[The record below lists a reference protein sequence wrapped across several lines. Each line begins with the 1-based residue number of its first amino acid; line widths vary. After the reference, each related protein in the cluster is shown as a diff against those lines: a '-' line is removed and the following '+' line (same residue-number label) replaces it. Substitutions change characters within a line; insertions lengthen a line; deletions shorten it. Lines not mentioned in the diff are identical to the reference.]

1 MKEQIETLIKLQRI
15 ETDAARIQ
23 VLINQMARKA
33 EGLIA
38 ELDAAE
44 QAINEETVSLE
55 GLRKE
60 YRSQESDAK
69 MNSETIKKN
78 QERLLTVKTN
88 KEYQALLK
96 GIDEIKKKNSRIE
109 DDMLTL
115 LDRIETAEQEV
126 KQRKEEYE
134 RLKNR
139 IETEKDTLH
148 SESEQNRERLD
159 QLKNERDQVAAKVD
173 QGLMRKYEA
182 VKKTD
187 SGPAIVPV
195 RGTVCDGCNMNIP
208 PQMSNELRRFEDLKF
223 CPFCNRIIY
232 SEILE

>member
-1 MKEQIETLIKLQRI
+1 MKEQIETLIELQRI

-23 VLINQMARKA
+23 VLLNQMDRKA
-33 EGLIA
+33 EGLVA
-38 ELDAAE
+38 DLHTAE
-44 QAINEETVSLE
+44 QAINAETVSLE
-55 GLRKE
+55 DLRKE
-60 YRSQESDAK
+60 YRSLESDVK
-69 MNSETIKKN
+69 MNGETIKKN

-96 GIDEIKKKNSRIE
+96 GVDEMKRRNSRIE
-109 DDMLTL
+109 DEMLTL

-126 KQRKEEYE
+126 RGRKEEHE
-134 RLKNR
+134 RLKTR
-139 IETEKDTLH
+139 IETEKKRLY

-159 QLKNERDQVAAKVD
+159 QLKNERDRVAAKVD
-173 QGLMRKYEA
+173 PGLMRKYEA